1 MTNEIEEILAY
12 LDYIRSQNRLITLVH
27 TFKGVSFSL
36 SVNIVELSPKD
47 RSCTI
52 STHHRENIS
61 LLPNIQVVVHCDL
74 FPFGVNAIVV
84 SVDSQRKNAVLR
96 CLDYEMDR
104 DENRSQIRYQPHN
117 HVPINIL
124 LEGGR
129 HYSAQVH
136 DMSIAGI
143 SIVLDQAPE
152 DIETVFQAGKTS
164 RISFSG
170 KLADAPAEHVF
181 NIPAKII
188 YANPVEEVG
197 YRIGMQIFPTIND
210 QNLLRQYIFDRQT
223 ELFRQFSPP
232 GE

>member
-12 LDYIRSQNRLITLVH
+12 LDYIRSQNRLITVVH
-27 TFKGVSFSL
+27 TFKGVSYSL
-36 SVNIVELSPKD
+36 SVNIVKLSPKD
-47 RSCTI
+47 KSCTI

-96 CLDYEMDR
+96 CLDYERDM
-104 DENRSQIRYQPHN
+104 DENRSQIRYQPHDN
-117 HVPINIL
+117 APINIL

-129 HYSAQVH
+129 HYSAQIH
-136 DMSIAGI
+136 DISSEGI

-152 DIETVFQAGKTS
+152 DIETLFQAGKTS